1 MSFAHSVLTRRAP
14 KRLVCRS
21 LALSLTTALIVLFLP
36 GTAFA
41 VGEPSAPA
49 QPTVTH
55 GDGVISVAFVAPAD
69 NGSAIQFYTASCTSS
84 NGGTAG
90 STNDTASPIVVAPL
104 DNGKTYTCT
113 VSATNLNGTGAAS
126 SPSASTVPAAPP
138 DTPVKPTATA
148 GNAQI
153 SVAFVAPDAHG
164 SAITSYTAS
173 CTSINGGTAGS
184 LSGASSPLV
193 VTGLTNGKS
202 YTCKVLATNAEGSS
216 AQSQPSTAVVPATV
230 PT

>member
-14 KRLVCRS
+14 KHRVCRS

-55 GDGVISVAFVAPAD
+55 GDGVISVTFVAPAD

-84 NGGTAG
+84 NGGVEGVTSGAV
-90 STNDTASPIVVAPL
+90 SPVVVTGL

-113 VSATNLNGTGAAS
+113 VSATNGNGTGAAS
-126 SPSASTVPAAPP
+126 VASASTVPA
-138 DTPVKPTATA
+138 
-148 GNAQI
+148 
-153 SVAFVAPDAHG
+153 
-164 SAITSYTAS
+164 
-173 CTSINGGTAGS
+173 
-184 LSGASSPLV
+184 
-193 VTGLTNGKS
+193 
-202 YTCKVLATNAEGSS
+202 
-216 AQSQPSTAVVPATV
+216 TV
-230 PT
+230 